1 MVVPFYGLENSHT
14 PIIAYYT
21 FGLDTT
27 MTSIG
32 MYVIIVNIIVK
43 EGLGFWIVYGIL
55 KNPINI

>member
-1 MVVPFYGLENSHT
+1 MVAPFQGLENSHK

-32 MYVIIVNIIVK
+32 MYVIIDCQGVAY
-43 EGLGFWIVYGIL
+43 EIL
-55 KNPINI
+55 KNPY